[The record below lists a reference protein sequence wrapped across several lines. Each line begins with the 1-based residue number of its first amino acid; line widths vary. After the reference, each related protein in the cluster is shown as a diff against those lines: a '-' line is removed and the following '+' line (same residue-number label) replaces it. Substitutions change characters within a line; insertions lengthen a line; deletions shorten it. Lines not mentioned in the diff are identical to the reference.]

1 MTEEEARAMLR
12 RLARWGDLPLT
23 AEQEAAHARLAA
35 TCVLVIEEAEAK
47 RATPAKRKGSES

>member
-1 MTEEEARAMLR
+1 MLR